1 MIIKHVFSSTI
12 FKTSNQFT
20 FLRSISL
27 FGHFAMTCGSFA
39 TRKIDLVVDTLWLTK
54 LTCIV
59 GDVVLW
65 WVCSL
70 KQRRLTAL
78 AGCMKWVLEFDTC
91 ALDHHLISPGPLT
104 MWLRGVTWRFKGKF
118 SIFSLRYTV
127 TYQAAWKF
135 TSRAG
140 WSSGFRGAPLRWLD
154 LEKIR
159 HVYANLHLQV
169 DLSSVLHVQ

>member
-1 MIIKHVFSSTI
+1 
-12 FKTSNQFT
+12 
-20 FLRSISL
+20 
-27 FGHFAMTCGSFA
+27 MTCGSFT

-54 LTCIV
+54 PTCIV

-65 WVCSL
+65 WVHSL
-70 KQRRLTAL
+70 KQHRLTAL

-91 ALDHHLISPGPLT
+91 ALDHHLISTGPLT
-104 MWLRGVTWRFKGKF
+104 MWLRRVTWRFKGKF

-154 LEKIR
+154 LEKKKKTC
-159 HVYANLHLQV
+159 LHNPASADWSLFCAACAV
-169 DLSSVLHVQ
+169 NYYFLSTTI